1 MEKIVGRAQQNVGSV
16 ERLGSATLGAWM
28 VWRGLRRGVLPGAPT
43 AAAGIALIA
52 RAVSGYC
59 PMYGR
64 LGIDRRDRDERGV
77 DLPLRVEQSV
87 VVMRPA
93 HELYGIWRDLAGLPR
108 FMRHLES
115 VTVLDDARS
124 RWVARGPA
132 GTRVS
137 WDAVI
142 VHDEPGAGLGWR
154 SVGGEPATEDAAT
167 ELPPPE
173 AEAAAGAPSSRDT
186 APRPRAP
193 QVDHAGSVRF
203 RALRGGAGTAV
214 TVVLRYRPAGG
225 VLGAAAARLLGENP
239 DQQIAEDLA
248 RFRELAENRALTPA

>member
-1 MEKIVGRAQQNVGSV
+1 MEKIVGRAQQNVGSL
-16 ERLGSATLGAWM
+16 ERLGSGALGAWM
-28 VWRGLRRGVLPGAPT
+28 VWSGLRRGVLVGAPT
-43 AAAGIALIA
+43 AAAGIALIT
-52 RAVSGYC
+52 RAVSGHC
-59 PMYGR
+59 PVYGL

-115 VTVLDDARS
+115 VTVLDEARS

-154 SVGGEPATEDAAT
+154 SVPEEPAAEPATAV
-167 ELPPPE
+167 PPPE
-173 AEAAAGAPSSRDT
+173 AETAAGAPSSGAAVTARP
-186 APRPRAP
+186 APR
-193 QVDHAGSVRF
+193 VEHAGSVRF

-239 DQQIAEDLA
+239 DQQIADDLA